1 MAHSQG
7 GVKETPSAWTGE
19 PSFADV
25 LAARDFLAAYLTP
38 TPLIRREAVNS
49 ALGLD
54 VWLKCEN
61 LLPTAAFKVRGGLNL
76 IGRDPTAKSGVIGA
90 STGNHGQSLAYAGG
104 VFGVP
109 VTIVVPMNANPLK
122 LAAMRANAATIV
134 EHGSDYD
141 DARVECERR
150 AAADGTRYVHSGN
163 EPYLIAGV
171 GTAALEVLTERPDID
186 VLIVPIGGGSGAS
199 GAALVAKTLRPD
211 VTVIG
216 VQAEG
221 ASAAYRAWRDRAPRT
236 TERAATF
243 ADGLATRTSFDLPQ
257 AMLAALLDDFVLVTE
272 DELYSAMR
280 LLLVEG
286 HVVAEGAGAAAI
298 AAARRLTERLSGK
311 RVACWVSGGNATADS
326 LRRALEKP

>member
-7 GVKETPSAWTGE
+7 GVTARPSAWTGE

-25 LAARDFLAAYLTP
+25 LAARDFLRSHLTP
-38 TPLIRREAVNS
+38 TPLVRRDAVNA

-76 IGRDPTAKSGVIGA
+76 IGRDPTAQQGVIGA

-109 VTIVVPMNANPLK
+109 VTIVVPKGANALK
-122 LAAMRANAATIV
+122 LAAMRRSGATIV
-134 EHGSDYD
+134 EHGNDYD
-141 DARVECERR
+141 DAREECERR
-150 AAADGTRYVHSGN
+150 AAESGTRYVHSGN

-171 GTAALEVLTERPDID
+171 ATAALEVLLERPDVD
-186 VLIVPIGGGSGAS
+186 VFIVPVGGGSGAS
-199 GAALVAKTLRPD
+199 GAALVAKTLRPEM
-211 VTVIG
+211 TVIG

-221 ASAAYRAWRDRAPRT
+221 ASAAYRAWRDHAPRS

-257 AMLAALLDDFVLVTE
+257 RMLAALLDDFVLVTD
-272 DELYSAMR
+272 DELYAAMR

-286 HVVAEGAGAAAI
+286 HLVAEGAGAAPV
-298 AAARRLTERLSGK
+298 AAARRLAERLSGK
-311 RVACWVSGGNATADS
+311 RVVCWVSGGNATADS
-326 LRRALEKP
+326 LRRALEQR